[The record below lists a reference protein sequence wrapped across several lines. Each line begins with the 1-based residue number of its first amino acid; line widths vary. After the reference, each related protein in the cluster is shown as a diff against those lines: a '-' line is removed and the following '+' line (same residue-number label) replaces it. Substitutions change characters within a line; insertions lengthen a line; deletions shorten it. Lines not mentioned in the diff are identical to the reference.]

1 MAYAQ
6 EKGLDKSEYL
16 DHAGSVEASDSAT
29 ALEQNEYQKEAAGA
43 LKLDPS
49 GLPLIPQPSDSSSD
63 VSQTRSWLQ
72 SQTY

>member
-16 DHAGSVEASDSAT
+16 DHAGSVDVPDTAT
-29 ALEQNEYQKEAAGA
+29 AVEENEYQKEAAGA

-63 VSQTRSWLQ
+63 VS
-72 SQTY
+72 